1 MGTQLIGTA
10 QFEYDAGA
18 GAVTVS
24 LGTRLHNQT
33 FREARTRYTEESDD
47 KTIRSVITVG
57 SAKPELIGT
66 VRLHDD
72 PEELRA
78 LISAGLDGFQVD
90 YSPDNGSTV
99 YETLLIAASDI
110 TPDRDFP
117 AGCMSNKVPL
127 YQATLTLRTT
137 GATTSFDGLR
147 ALP

>member
-10 QFEYDAGA
+10 QFEYDTGA
-18 GAVTVS
+18 GIVTVS

-33 FREARTRYTEESDD
+33 FGDVRTRYTEESDD
-47 KTIRSVITVG
+47 KLARSVITVG
-57 SAKPELIGT
+57 AAQPELSGT
-66 VRLHDD
+66 IRLHDD

-78 LISAGLDGFQVD
+78 LISAGLDGFKLE
-90 YSPDNGSTV
+90 YSPDDGSTTF
-99 YETLLIAASDI
+99 ETLLISASDV

-127 YQATLTLRTT
+127 YQCTVTLRIT
-137 GATTSFDGLR
+137 GSTTSFDGLK

>member
-10 QFEYDAGA
+10 QFVY

-33 FREARTRYTEESDD
+33 FRDARTRYTEESDD
-47 KTIRSVITVG
+47 RSARSVITVG
-57 SAKPELIGT
+57 TAKPELVGT

-78 LISAGLDGFQVD
+78 LIAAGLDGTQVD
-90 YSPDNGSTV
+90 YSPDNGSTTF
-99 YETLLIAASDI
+99 ECLLIAASNI
-110 TPDRDFP
+110 TPDKDFP
-117 AGCMSNKVPL
+117 AGCISNKVPL
-127 YQATLTLRTT
+127 YQCTVTLRIT
-137 GATTSFDGLR
+137 GSTTSFDGLK

>member
-18 GAVTVS
+18 GLVTVS
-24 LGTRLHNQT
+24 LGTRLHNQG
-33 FREARTRYTEESDD
+33 FGEARTRYTEESDD
-47 KTIRSVITVG
+47 KSARSVITVG
-57 SAKPELIGT
+57 AAQPELSGT
-66 VRLHDD
+66 IRLHDD

-99 YETLLIAASDI
+99 FECLLISASGV
-110 TPDRDFP
+110 TPDKDFP
-117 AGCMSNKVPL
+117 AGCMENKVPL
-127 YQATLTLRTT
+127 YQCTVTLRIT
-137 GATTSFDGLR
+137 GSTTSFDGLK